1 MFPVFFAISFPNHT
15 SPLFPSLSPV
25 QTTDIKTAT
34 DSNFIADANKTL
46 VDCRR
51 VLKYSYAYSYCNDDD
66 AHKEL
71 FLVHVERLERFVEDL
86 SLESESA
93 ITAAGREKVINLIN
107 IVEKSKE
114 AVEGYIDFGAT
125 FTARGGKMM

>member
-1 MFPVFFAISFPNHT
+1 M
-15 SPLFPSLSPV
+15 
-25 QTTDIKTAT
+25 
-34 DSNFIADANKTL
+34 
-46 VDCRR
+46 
-51 VLKYSYAYSYCNDDD
+51 
-66 AHKEL
+66 
-71 FLVHVERLERFVEDL
+71 HVERLERFVEDL

-93 ITAAGREKVINLIN
+93 VTAAGREKVINLIN

>member
-1 MFPVFFAISFPNHT
+1 M
-15 SPLFPSLSPV
+15 
-25 QTTDIKTAT
+25 
-34 DSNFIADANKTL
+34 
-46 VDCRR
+46 
-51 VLKYSYAYSYCNDDD
+51 
-66 AHKEL
+66 
-71 FLVHVERLERFVEDL
+71 EDL

-93 ITAAGREKVINLIN
+93 VTAAGREKVINLIN

>member
-1 MFPVFFAISFPNHT
+1 MFLIT
-15 SPLFPSLSPV
+15 TLLSLSPV